1 MKYQKIGV
9 YLSSKADLP
18 ESYTEAA
25 QKVGELIGRTGRTL
39 VYGGARK
46 GLMETLAQSV
56 KANGGRVFGM
66 VPDIIVARGL
76 ESEAVDVTF
85 RCVDLTDRKAMMNR
99 ESDVLVALP
108 GGIGTLDEVFTV
120 LANSAIGIER
130 KPVISSTS
138 TAAGTNCSKPSTIC
152 ADRAWYR
159 KSPANCFKWLT
170 TWKNWQKCSEKTF
183 QLLTPSRLTGPEI
196 GQSENTVFYFFMK
209 FYDETEKLR
218 KIIANFARVVYK

>member
-130 KPVISSTS
+130 KPVIFLNIDGCWNKLLE
-138 TAAGTNCSKPSTIC
+138 AVDDLCRQG
-152 ADRAWYR
+152 
-159 KSPANCFKWLT
+159 LV
-170 TWKNWQKCSEKTF
+170 SEKPGQLF
-183 QLLTPSRLTGPEI
+183 QVADSVEELAEML
-196 GQSENTVFYFFMK
+196 
-209 FYDETEKLR
+209 
-218 KIIANFARVVYK
+218 